1 MVAWRTICSGVS
13 LASHYLALPL
23 QLVILQFN
31 MKNEESV
38 VQTGSSYT
46 EPLSWNLRMKIALGA
61 AKGLAF
67 LHSPNTKVIY
77 RDFKPSN
84 ILLDSVRQV
93 AVLIMCL
100 S

>member
-1 MVAWRTICSGVS
+1 MS
-13 LASHYLALPL
+13 LASHCLALSF
-23 QLVILQFN
+23 QLVILHFN
-31 MKNEESV
+31 VKNDESV

-84 ILLDSVRQV
+84 ILLDSVCEV
-93 AVLIMCL
+93 TV
-100 S
+100 